1 MQAFLSRSEEYK
13 AKFLQTRFNAR
24 FEGYSFMG
32 QEDSANQY
40 ADDQLYTYVMSDY
53 FDSKLHPDEF
63 QLLFE
68 EQEQLIPKIAA
79 IERQL
84 LSQLLPEL
92 LDFFD
97 RHIAHSL
104 SANFY
109 PSGGTSSLRL
119 TEHPDGSLL
128 TVFPFGMD
136 EEFSFEAPDG
146 SWQRIQKTD
155 EIVCFSGYLLECM
168 TGIKALNH
176 KVEKE
181 GPQQDRFSFAYFSVP
196 KPESTFQTTQ
206 GLLSAER
213 YFEKYLAL
221 FQ

>member
-1 MQAFLSRSEEYK
+1 MISQTQLDYFKEAGIWYTGIPALSSKIHLTCMQAFLSRSEEYK

-109 PSGGTSSLRL
+109 PSG
-119 TEHPDGSLL
+119 
-128 TVFPFGMD
+128 
-136 EEFSFEAPDG
+136 
-146 SWQRIQKTD
+146 
-155 EIVCFSGYLLECM
+155 
-168 TGIKALNH
+168 
-176 KVEKE
+176 
-181 GPQQDRFSFAYFSVP
+181 
-196 KPESTFQTTQ
+196 
-206 GLLSAER
+206 
-213 YFEKYLAL
+213 
-221 FQ
+221 